1 MKTETFELQLTR
13 FFRAP
18 RERVYDA
25 FVDPELMS
33 AWQCPRGMA
42 VIEASADARVGG
54 NYSLRMRARD
64 GTTFGVGGQYVE
76 LNRPARLSY
85 TWAWEAGSPMPEGMQ
100 TLIEIDLVERD
111 GGTEM
116 RMLHTGFPS
125 AELRDNHVHGW
136 NSCFNRLN
144 DALDPKGTAG
154 TLTLLGHPISTYVRT
169 ARMGFAEKGVA
180 ITLQPVNPRS
190 PELLAAHP
198 FGRMPAL
205 LDGETA
211 IWETSAILRF
221 ADESFGDTLLL
232 TPGRITDRVQCEQ
245 WVSAV
250 NCYLYDTMVRR
261 YVLPYLFPQGEGG
274 QPDRAVI
281 DQAVSEMPAQLAA
294 LEKAY
299 GSRDWLAGSRLSF
312 ADLFVAPILHAIEQ
326 FPEGRRLLTDM
337 PAIRRA
343 QAVIRQRPSFVSTA
357 PQPA

>member
-1 MKTETFELQLTR
+1 
-13 FFRAP
+13 
-18 RERVYDA
+18 
-25 FVDPELMS
+25 
-33 AWQCPRGMA
+33 
-42 VIEASADARVGG
+42 VGG
-54 NYSLRMRARD
+54 AYRVQMRARD
-64 GTTFGVGGQYVE
+64 GTPFGVGGQYVE

-85 TWAWEAGSPMPEGMQ
+85 TWSWEAGSPMPEGMQ

-111 GGTEM
+111 GGTEL

-125 AELRDNHVHGW
+125 AELRDNHHHGW
-136 NSCFNRLN
+136 DSCFNRLN
-144 DALDPKGTAG
+144 DTLDPRGTAG
-154 TLTLLGHPISTYVRT
+154 TLTLLGNPLSTYVRT

-180 ITLQPVNPRS
+180 ITLQSVKPHS
-190 PELLAAHP
+190 PELLAVHP

-221 ADESFGDTLLL
+221 ADESFGYGTLL
-232 TPGRITDRVQCEQ
+232 TPGRVADRVQCEQ

-250 NCYLYDTMVRR
+250 NCYLYDTMIRR
-261 YVLPYLFPQGEGG
+261 YVLPYLFPKGEGN

-281 DQAVSEMPAQLAA
+281 DQAVGEMPSQLAA

-299 GSRDWLAGSRLSF
+299 TSRDWLAGPRLSF
-312 ADLFVAPILHAIEQ
+312 ADLFVAPILYAIEQ

-343 QAVIRQRPSFVSTA
+343 QAVIRQRPSFVSTG
-357 PQPA
+357 PQPG